1 MSTSAQSVTAID
13 ASYVLVPRDGHQHVV
28 RDRTVVIQGDRIT
41 DVVERYDGEAH
52 RRIDARGKLLSPGFI
67 NSHVHAGTATYVR
80 GLAEDRDLLEG
91 TAFYHYAVPLLTVGY
106 GSFTPDEFAAV
117 LEWDLLELVKKGS
130 TTVLEES
137 FGGAEVVVE
146 LVERLGNRAYVSATY
161 PGQVA
166 NIGYIKDGKLVYD
179 RPALEAVQ
187 EGFRR
192 GVEFHERH
200 HGGADDR
207 VRVRLSPTG
216 PDTCPP
222 ELLRATREEADRL
235 GCGISIHAAHHAT
248 EIRFCLD
255 NFGRS
260 PIGHLA
266 DTGVLGPDAV
276 VTHVTFTDEDDRR
289 LLAET
294 ASTVVHCPVRKA
306 REAVITP
313 FQEYVDM
320 GINVALGTDSYSSDF
335 VETIRATAMLGK
347 IRQGRVGAATAQD
360 VIDAA
365 TLGAARGLGRDDL
378 GRIEPGAKA
387 DLVLIDLERP
397 HNFPVIDP
405 LVNFVHYSAGT
416 DVTTVIVD
424 GRVIVEDGVA
434 VNTDEDALRERVR
447 AATSRIY
454 ELGAGVGALPRP
466 QAAAT
471 GP

>member
-1 MSTSAQSVTAID
+1 MLTADGVTAID
-13 ASYVLVPRDGHQHVV
+13 GGYVLVPEGNRQTLV
-28 RDRTVVIQGDRIT
+28 RDKTVVIEGNRFKEIGDVYRGAV
-41 DVVERYDGEAH
+41 D
-52 RRIDARGKLLSPGFI
+52 RRIDARGKLVCPGFI
-67 NSHVHAGTATYVR
+67 NAHVHAGTATYVR

-91 TAFYHYAVPLLTVGY
+91 AAFYHYAVPLLTVGY
-106 GSFTPDEFAAV
+106 QNFTPDELAAV
-117 LEWDLLELVKKGS
+117 LEWDLLELIKKGS
-130 TTVLEES
+130 TTILEES

-179 RPALEAVQ
+179 RASLEAV
-187 EGFRR
+187 EKGFRR
-192 GVEFHERH
+192 GLDFHERY
-200 HGGADDR
+200 HGSVGDR
-207 VRVRLSPTG
+207 IRVRLSPTG

-222 ELLRATREEADRL
+222 EILRATREEADRL
-235 GCGISIHAAHHAT
+235 GCGISIHAAHHTT

-276 VTHVTFTDEDDRR
+276 VTHVTFTDDDDRQ
-289 LLAET
+289 LLAESG
-294 ASTVVHCPVRKA
+294 STVVHCPVRKA

-313 FQEYVDM
+313 FYEYVEQ

-347 IRQGRVGAATAQD
+347 IKQGRVGTPTAQD

-387 DLVLIDLERP
+387 DLVLIDLEQP
-397 HNFPVIDP
+397 HNFPIIDP
-405 LVNFVHYSAGT
+405 LVNFVHYSAGS
-416 DVTTVIVD
+416 DVHTVIVD
-424 GRVIVEDGVA
+424 GRVIVENGVA
-434 VNTDEDALRERVR
+434 VNTDEEALRERVR
-447 AATSRIY
+447 AAASRIY
-454 ELGAGVGALPRP
+454 DLGAEVGALPHRP
-466 QAAAT
+466 LARHA
-471 GP
+471 

>member
-1 MSTSAQSVTAID
+1 
-13 ASYVLVPRDGHQHVV
+13 
-28 RDRTVVIQGDRIT
+28 
-41 DVVERYDGEAH
+41 
-52 RRIDARGKLLSPGFI
+52 
-67 NSHVHAGTATYVR
+67 
-80 GLAEDRDLLEG
+80 
-91 TAFYHYAVPLLTVGY
+91 
-106 GSFTPDEFAAV
+106 
-117 LEWDLLELVKKGS
+117 
-130 TTVLEES
+130 
-137 FGGAEVVVE
+137 
-146 LVERLGNRAYVSATY
+146 
-161 PGQVA
+161 
-166 NIGYIKDGKLVYD
+166 
-179 RPALEAVQ
+179 
-187 EGFRR
+187 
-192 GVEFHERH
+192 
-200 HGGADDR
+200 
-207 VRVRLSPTG
+207 
-216 PDTCPP
+216 
-222 ELLRATREEADRL
+222 
-235 GCGISIHAAHHAT
+235 
-248 EIRFCLD
+248 
-255 NFGRS
+255 
-260 PIGHLA
+260 
-266 DTGVLGPDAV
+266 

-466 QAAAT
+466 QAAAS